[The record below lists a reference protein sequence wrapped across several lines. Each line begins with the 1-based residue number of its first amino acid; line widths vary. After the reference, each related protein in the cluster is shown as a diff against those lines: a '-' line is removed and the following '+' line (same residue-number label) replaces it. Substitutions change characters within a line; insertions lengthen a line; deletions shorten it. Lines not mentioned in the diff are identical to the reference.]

1 MNIFRVTCPTLKAT
15 VSIDFKASDEVE
27 AKKRFLEEC
36 KESKILL
43 PMFPDNYIKII
54 KIGEE

>member
-1 MNIFRVTCPTLKAT
+1 MNIFRVTCLTLKAV
-15 VSIDFKASDEVE
+15 VSMDFKVVDEVE
-27 AKKRFLEEC
+27 AKQRFIDEC

-54 KIGEE
+54 KIG